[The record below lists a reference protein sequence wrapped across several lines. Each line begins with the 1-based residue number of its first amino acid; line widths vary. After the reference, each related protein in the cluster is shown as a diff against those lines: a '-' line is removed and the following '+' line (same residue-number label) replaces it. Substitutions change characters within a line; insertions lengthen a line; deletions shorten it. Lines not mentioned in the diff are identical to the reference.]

1 MSNTQKFNKK
11 VLFISG
17 PFSEL
22 EDYINNDLEKPKGMP
37 GVYKRLKYFAE
48 KGWEVHWIVEGK
60 TDRRFKKDGIN
71 FYTYNPSF
79 YIFKWLLNNLRL
91 SRIIKIAFLLRFVKV
106 FTLSLKVANE
116 IKPDVIY
123 GLKVAYALP
132 SYIVA
137 RKLNAVAIFVEFGT
151 WMYRDFIS
159 SNFLRR
165 IIRLPFFIGSIIAFN
180 LPFDLFI
187 MTNDGTNGDKVFKYF
202 KIPENKCLFLLNG
215 VDKNPIQRTKEN
227 ITYLRK
233 KYNLP
238 LDRKIILSVGRLV
251 SWKRLDKV
259 IKFFSSIKGYK
270 YNLQLVIVGNG
281 DQEVKL
287 NEIVKEEELGDSVKF
302 MGDLPHKDIF
312 EIMALSDVYISFYDL
327 SNLSNTMLEAI
338 SSGLPI
344 ISLNDGSLS
353 EVVTD
358 GYNGI
363 LINSFD
369 EKDRVIEMLS
379 NDEILERMSKASY
392 EIALKKLYTWDERME
407 KELKIVENLIE
418 AKRKGY
424 GR

>member
-1 MSNTQKFNKK
+1 
-11 VLFISG
+11 
-17 PFSEL
+17 
-22 EDYINNDLEKPKGMP
+22 
-37 GVYKRLKYFAE
+37 
-48 KGWEVHWIVEGK
+48 
-60 TDRRFKKDGIN
+60 
-71 FYTYNPSF
+71 
-79 YIFKWLLNNLRL
+79 
-91 SRIIKIAFLLRFVKV
+91 VKV

-116 IKPDVIY
+116 VKPDVIY

-137 RKLNAVAIFVEFGT
+137 RKLNAVAIFAEFGT

-187 MTNDGTNGDKVFKYF
+187 MTNDRTNGDKVFKYF

-233 KYNLP
+233 KYKLP

-251 SWKRLDKV
+251 SWKRVDKV

-287 NEIVKEEELGDSVKF
+287 KEIVKEEELGDSIKF

-369 EKDRVIEMLS
+369 EKDRVIEMLF

-407 KELKIVENLIE
+407 KELRIVENLIE
-418 AKRKGY
+418 AKRKDY